1 MIEENLS
8 KLGDEK
14 FSTHVIQCHFFQV
27 LQDMKRHVLRTN
39 RTDRF
44 NGKFALWFMESKPL
58 SRD

>member
-1 MIEENLS
+1 MKENLS

-14 FSTHVIQCHFFQV
+14 FSTLCDSVSFFQV